1 MYSENVDGLKKEY
14 SFQKG
19 FSPMVSNLHLLITN
33 RVLLSI
39 EYDGLSADSGVGCK
53 NFISY

>member
-14 SFQKG
+14 SFQKR
-19 FSPMVSNLHLLITN
+19 FLPMVSNLHLLITN
-33 RVLLSI
+33 RVLLST